1 MSKTIQVILEVNG
14 VVETYEGDYDT
25 LHNNPWD
32 EIVRNKLDYEQEA
45 VERRENEAQQA
56 MTDHEMEYA
65 KDVVD
70 EPIQ

>member
-1 MSKTIQVILEVNG
+1 MNKEITIVLEVNG

-45 VERRENEAQQA
+45 VERRENEAHQA
-56 MTDHEMEYA
+56 MTDHEMEDA

>member
-1 MSKTIQVILEVNG
+1 MNKEITIVLEVNG
-14 VVETYEGDYDT
+14 VVETYKGDYDT

-56 MTDHEMEYA
+56 MTDHEMEDA

-70 EPIQ
+70 EQIQ